1 VVGAIAAIAEAFPV
15 GQARE
20 LHFLEDTAMPDVHI
34 CWLEG
39 RTVEQKRK
47 VAERITQ
54 VLTEEA
60 GAKPESTH
68 IVFVDIPHTN
78 FASGGML
85 VADRN
90 KKTQWENARA
100 GPGSPKSQSL

>member
-1 VVGAIAAIAEAFPV
+1 
-15 GQARE
+15 
-20 LHFLEDTAMPDVHI
+20 MPDVHI
-34 CWLEG
+34 SWVEG

-54 VLTEEA
+54 ILTEEV

-68 IVFVDIPHTN
+68 TVFLDIPATS

-85 VADRN
+85 VADKN
-90 KKTQWENARA
+90 KKA
-100 GPGSPKSQSL
+100 

>member
-1 VVGAIAAIAEAFPV
+1 
-15 GQARE
+15 
-20 LHFLEDTAMPDVHI
+20 MPDIHI
-34 CWLEG
+34 SWLEG

-47 VAERITQ
+47 VVERITQ

-68 IVFVDIPHTN
+68 IVFVDIPSTN

-85 VADRN
+85 ISDKN
-90 KKTQWENARA
+90 KKA
-100 GPGSPKSQSL
+100 